1 VPDFFAYRDGE
12 LHAEGVPLA
21 RIAEAVGTPFYVY
34 SAGSLTA
41 RYRAFAEAF
50 APASPMIC
58 YAVKA
63 NSNLAVLRLFAR
75 LGAGADVVSEGELR
89 RALAAGIPPDRIIFS
104 GVGKTSE
111 ELHAALA
118 TGIHQINAESVAE
131 LRRLSAVATARGDT
145 ARIAIRVNPDV
156 DALTHAKIATGKK
169 ENKFGIDIEDA
180 GAAYRLANDLPG
192 IEPVG
197 LAMHIGS
204 QLVALEPFRLAFA
217 RLAELVL
224 ELRASGLA
232 VRRLDLGGGLGI
244 RYRGETPPEPGAYAA
259 LVHDAFGALDVELA
273 FEPGRVLCGPS
284 GLLVARVVHVKE
296 GATRR
301 FVILDA
307 AMNDL
312 IRPAL
317 YEAWHDVV
325 PVRLPAS
332 GAVLSPV
339 DVVGPVCETGD
350 SFATDRDLPPLAEG
364 DLVALT
370 GAGAYGAVMSST
382 YNSRL
387 LVPEVLVVG
396 DRFDVIRA
404 RPSYESMLGLDA
416 VPDWLSDGPRVPT
429 GEVARKRGAA

>member
-1 VPDFFAYRDGE
+1 VNEFFPYRGGE
-12 LHAEGVPLA
+12 LHAEDVPIE
-21 RIAEAVGTPFYVY
+21 RIAAAVGTPFYLY
-34 SAGSLTA
+34 SAAGLA
-41 RYRAFAEAF
+41 ALYHRFAEAF
-50 APASPMIC
+50 APAKPLVC

-89 RALAAGIPPDRIIFS
+89 RALAAGIPPRHIIFS
-104 GVGKTSE
+104 GVGKTRE
-111 ELHAALA
+111 ELEAALA
-118 TGIHQINAESVAE
+118 AGIHQINVESVPE
-131 LRRLSAVATARGDT
+131 LRRLSEVAVARRQTARV
-145 ARIAIRVNPDV
+145 ALRVNPDI

-180 GAAYRLANDLPG
+180 GEAYRLAAELPG

-204 QLVALEPFRLAFA
+204 QLVDLGPFRDAFA

-224 ELRASGLA
+224 ELRAAGLS
-232 VRRLDLGGGLGI
+232 VGRLDLGGGIGI
-244 RYRGETPPEPGAYAA
+244 RYHAERPPEPAAYAA
-259 LVHDAFGALDVELA
+259 LVRQVFGPLEVELA
-273 FEPGRVLCGPS
+273 FEPGRVLCGPA
-284 GLLVARVVHVKE
+284 GLLIASVVYVKD

-301 FVILDA
+301 FVIIDA

-317 YEAWHDVV
+317 YEAWHDIV
-325 PVRLPAS
+325 PVRLPSA
-332 GAVLSPV
+332 GAVLSPA

-350 SFATDRDLPPLAEG
+350 TFGTERDVPPLAEG

-370 GAGAYGAVMSST
+370 DAGAYGAVMSSA

-387 LVPEVLVVG
+387 LVPEVMVSEG
-396 DRFDVIRA
+396 RFAVIRA
-404 RPSYESMLGLDA
+404 RPSYEAMLALDA
-416 VPDWLSDGPRVPT
+416 IPDWLADPADAPRQ
-429 GEVARKRGAA
+429 RGAA